1 MTNPKTDPSII
12 VSDAPRGGTGTNQ
25 AIATLVATKPLLIQ
39 WGQHIAVQLALKKR
53 TVHSREVWDELRRAG
68 IITEEGK
75 AFWLGAVFRE
85 LKDAGVLKKT
95 GHTYSYSDE
104 ARGIHERTVAL
115 WELNEEADLTEYR
128 VAPTKRP

>member
-1 MTNPKTDPSII
+1 MNKNDPSII
-12 VSDAPRGGTGTNQ
+12 VSEPARGGTGTNQ
-25 AIATLVATKPLLIQ
+25 AVAALVATRPLHVQ
-39 WGQHIAVQLALKKR
+39 WGMHVAVKLAMKKR
-53 TVHSREVWDELRRAG
+53 TVHSREVWDELLRDG

-85 LKDAGVLKKT
+85 LKDVGVLKKT

-115 WELNEEADLTEYR
+115 WELVEDADLTEYR
-128 VAPTKRP
+128 VAPTRKP